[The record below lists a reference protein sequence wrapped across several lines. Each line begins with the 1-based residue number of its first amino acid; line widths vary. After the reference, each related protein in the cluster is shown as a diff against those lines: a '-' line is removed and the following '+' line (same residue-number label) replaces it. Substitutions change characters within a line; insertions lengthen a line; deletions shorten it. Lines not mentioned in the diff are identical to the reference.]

1 MNKAIKVIIF
11 LILAVNIMFSFNNI
25 YAENLRDRLDR
36 IDDNTTL
43 QKVVRDGGMS
53 TDRNLPSLVSFV
65 IKTVLGIFALVTL
78 IFIIQSG
85 IKWFTAK
92 GMPDKIQESR
102 KVLTSSIIGMF
113 IISTAYAST
122 DFVIN
127 QIMLMNNPSPSVA
140 ENSGYTG
147 EEINNCNP
155 GCAENLNFDQ
165 IFNYNACKDN
175 SVVSNLS
182 SHTFSSKCDGK
193 SIKEWKCI
201 CSSSRFVN
209 CIVCKE

>member
-43 QKVVRDGGMS
+43 QKVVRNGGMS

-127 QIMLMNNPSPSVA
+127 QIMLMNNPSPRVA

-147 EEINNCNP
+147 EEINNCTET
-155 GCAENLNFDQ
+155 CAINIDYSNINLN
-165 IFNYNACKDN
+165 NACEGN
-175 SVVSNLS
+175 SIAQSISSNA
-182 SHTFSSKCDGK
+182 FSSKCHGK